1 MKNATKTATRQGCSR
16 QRKVERRD
24 VHQQVTD
31 NIIAAIEADADEWQM
46 SWHRS
51 GKGLNRPVNIDTR
64 AHYRGVNILNL
75 WVAGEVRGYTEGVWG
90 TYRQWQN
97 RGCQVSK
104 GEKGSLAVFYKE
116 LEFEDQDAGTGM
128 TSTET
133 RLMAQASKVFNAE
146 QGDGYEREPLP
157 MPENPATPIE
167 QAEAFVAA
175 SNALVRHGGGRA
187 YYNPN
192 QDSIQM
198 PEHECFLGTNT
209 SSSTEAYCGT
219 RPRMLTNLR
228 LPLRQPLAYF
238 FPRSGTLMINLL

>member
-1 MKNATKTATRQGCSR
+1 MKTKTKSR
-16 QRKVERRD
+16 RSRRTNVERRD

-31 NIIAAIEADADEWQM
+31 NIIAAIEEGAGEWQM
-46 SWHRS
+46 PWHRS

-64 AHYRGVNILNL
+64 AHYRGVNILSL

-97 RGCQVSK
+97 RGCQVRK
-104 GEKGSLAVFYKE
+104 GEKGSLVVFYKE
-116 LEFEDQDAGTGM
+116 LEFEDQDTDTGM

-133 RLMAQASKVFNAE
+133 RLMARASTVFNAE
-146 QGDGYEREPLP
+146 QVDGYEREPLP

-175 SNALVRHGGGRA
+175 SKALVRHGGARA

-192 QDSIQM
+192 QDFIQM
-198 PEHECFLGTNT
+198 PERERFLGTDT
-209 SSSTEAYCGT
+209 STPTEAY
-219 RPRMLTNLR
+219 
-228 LPLRQPLAYF
+228 Y
-238 FPRSGTLMINLL
+238 GTLLHELTHWTGHKKRCEREFGKRFRAMKAPMDAAGA